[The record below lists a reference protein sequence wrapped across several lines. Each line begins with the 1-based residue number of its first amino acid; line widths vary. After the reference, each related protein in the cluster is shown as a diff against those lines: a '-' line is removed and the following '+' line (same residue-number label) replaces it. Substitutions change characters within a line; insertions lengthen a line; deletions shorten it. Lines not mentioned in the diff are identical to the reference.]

1 MLPFFT
7 SIQLSLI
14 VCVHWLDKILN
25 FWNIQKLT
33 IGPLLI
39 SRDGIW
45 VRILDI
51 GNITLESEDNTL
63 LKTFDNPFKFE
74 CKILGPYLKNSV
86 RYRNLKNLSFR
97 DFVLPWLTE
106 IPITRSIFEI
116 QGSYF
121 GFIPLFM
128 YSILFMFSNLGSM
141 TNANFHFLVPPPRGV
156 GVKNFNS

>member
-63 LKTFDNPFKFE
+63 LKTFDNPFKFKCDICE
-74 CKILGPYLKNSV
+74 FIAKSERGLKSHRTRKHENCEWCEYICDSESDMKKHKMDEHT
-86 RYRNLKNLSFR
+86 LKYSRELLVGLMGKS
-97 DFVLPWLTE
+97 PW
-106 IPITRSIFEI
+106 
-116 QGSYF
+116 
-121 GFIPLFM
+121 
-128 YSILFMFSNLGSM
+128 
-141 TNANFHFLVPPPRGV
+141 
-156 GVKNFNS
+156 